1 MFYISVDF
9 TIPKN
14 GMYRDVMRKQAFLWN
29 MGKEILLLFLVDLA
43 DIF

>member
-9 TIPKN
+9 IIPKN
-14 GMYRDVMRKQAFLWN
+14 GMYRGMMRKQAFIWD
-29 MGKEILLLFLVDLA
+29 MGKAIPLLFLVALA